1 MKTAGRGARAW
12 RIAAIVLALLWTLT
26 PLYWMVRLAF
36 ETPSELATY
45 PPWFFPPHPQPGAFF
60 NVLGYAFQTSGGLLL
75 QPSGQAGQVILGLRN
90 SVILAVLVT
99 TTTMLVVVPLAYV
112 FARLSFPHR
121 GKLLAAILLA
131 VSLPPVSTLIPFYTL
146 YVQLGLVGTLS
157 GLLIVTLT
165 ITIPTITWMLLGFF
179 RNLPSVESLGRID
192 GLSRG
197 YIFLRIFVPMAR
209 GGIGVAAMI
218 AFLFSWNE
226 YVYAQVLVTGSG
238 AVTFPAATSGFLFQD
253 AQPTHLAA
261 CLTLTLIPP
270 VILAYFLQRHISEL
284 NVVDPIR

>member
-1 MKTAGRGARAW
+1 
-12 RIAAIVLALLWTLT
+12 
-26 PLYWMVRLAF
+26 
-36 ETPSELATY
+36 
-45 PPWFFPPHPQPGAFF
+45 
-60 NVLGYAFQTSGGLLL
+60 
-75 QPSGQAGQVILGLRN
+75 
-90 SVILAVLVT
+90 VLVT
-99 TTTMLVVVPLAYV
+99 AGTMLVVVPLAYV
-112 FARLSFPHR
+112 FARMEFAHK

-146 YVQLGLVGTLS
+146 YVQLDLVGTMF

-179 RNLPSVESLGRID
+179 KNLPPVESLGRID
-192 GLSRG
+192 GLSRA

-209 GGIGVAAMI
+209 GGIGVAALI

-226 YVYAQVLVTGSG
+226 YVYAQVLVTGSN
-238 AVTFPAATSGFLFQD
+238 AVTLPAAMSGFLFQD

-261 CLTLTLIPP
+261 SLTLTLIPP

-284 NVVDPIR
+284 NIVDPVR

>member
-1 MKTAGRGARAW
+1 MRAAGSNRRIW
-12 RIAAIVLALLWTLT
+12 RVLSVILALLWTLT
-26 PLYWMVRLAF
+26 PLYWIVRLAF
-36 ETPSELATY
+36 ETNSELAT
-45 PPWFFPPHPQPGAFF
+45 FPPYLFPPRPQPGAFY
-60 NVLGYAFQTSGGLLL
+60 NVLGYEFQTHAGVLLK
-75 QPSGQAGQVILGLRN
+75 PSGQAGQVILGLRN
-90 SVILAVLVT
+90 SLLLAVLVT
-99 TTTMLVVVPLAYV
+99 VATMVVVVPLAYV
-112 FARLSFPHR
+112 FSRLTFPHR

-146 YVQLGLVGTLS
+146 YVQLNLVGTLS
-157 GLLIVTLT
+157 GLLVVTLT

-179 RNLPSVESLGRID
+179 RNLPPVEGLGRID

-209 GGIGVAAMI
+209 SGIGVAAMI

-238 AVTFPAATSGFLFQD
+238 AVTLPAATSGFLFQD

-261 CLTLTLIPP
+261 CLTMTLIPP
-270 VILAYFLQRHISEL
+270 VILAFFLQRHVSEL
-284 NVVDPIR
+284 NIVDPVR